1 MKAVIIGG
9 VTGGASAAARIR
21 RLNEKAEIVMFE
33 KGQHVSFSNCSLPYY
48 LSGEVPSRDK
58 LILMDPEKFWK
69 RNHIEVR
76 VNSEVLEINRGRKTV
91 SVKNLETGEVYEEAY
106 DKLVLSP
113 GANPILPRSI
123 KGTDLPHV
131 FTVRNVS
138 DIVRLKDYALGHE
151 GEIAVV
157 GGGFIG
163 VETAENLSLAGKKVT
178 LIEAAEQIMMP
189 FDYDM
194 VQILHKEA
202 VDHGIRLILG
212 DGVSRIEP
220 DRVVLSSGTEVQ
232 AGTVVMAIGVAPDTG
247 LAVKAGLKIGETRG
261 IWVNHNYQTSD
272 PDMYAVGDAIEVY
285 NRLTCRPSRLALAGP
300 AQRQAR
306 AAASHMYG
314 ELHNNCGVI
323 GSCALK
329 LFDMNAAAT
338 GLNEKTAKAA
348 GIPYDFVYV
357 QQSDKVSIMPDSA
370 PLHLKLL
377 FETPTGRILGAQAI
391 GKGSADKRIDVI
403 AAMITMG
410 GTLED
415 LKELELCYSPVFG
428 TAKDA
433 VNQAALAG
441 LNILYGKIRQIPV
454 YDVRP
459 LVEAGA
465 YFIDVRE
472 VDEYAKGH
480 VTGAVNIPL
489 SEFRERIGE
498 IPTDRPVY
506 LYCRT
511 SHRSYQACLALMQSG
526 HPQVYNVSGSF
537 QGLCLY
543 EYYNDMV
550 TGRQRIVTDYIF

>member
-1 MKAVIIGG
+1 
-9 VTGGASAAARIR
+9 
-21 RLNEKAEIVMFE
+21 
-33 KGQHVSFSNCSLPYY
+33 
-48 LSGEVPSRDK
+48 
-58 LILMDPEKFWK
+58 
-69 RNHIEVR
+69 
-76 VNSEVLEINRGRKTV
+76 
-91 SVKNLETGEVYEEAY
+91 
-106 DKLVLSP
+106 
-113 GANPILPRSI
+113 
-123 KGTDLPHV
+123 
-131 FTVRNVS
+131 
-138 DIVRLKDYALGHE
+138 
-151 GEIAVV
+151 
-157 GGGFIG
+157 
-163 VETAENLSLAGKKVT
+163 
-178 LIEAAEQIMMP
+178 
-189 FDYDM
+189 
-194 VQILHKEA
+194 
-202 VDHGIRLILG
+202 
-212 DGVSRIEP
+212 
-220 DRVVLSSGTEVQ
+220 
-232 AGTVVMAIGVAPDTG
+232 
-247 LAVKAGLKIGETRG
+247 
-261 IWVNHNYQTSD
+261 
-272 PDMYAVGDAIEVY
+272 
-285 NRLTCRPSRLALAGP
+285 
-300 AQRQAR
+300 
-306 AAASHMYG
+306 MYG

>member
-21 RLNEKAEIVMFE
+21 RLDENAEIVMFE

-48 LSGEVPSRDK
+48 LSGEVPSSDK

-151 GEIAVV
+151 GKIAVV

-232 AGTVVMAIGVAPDTG
+232 AATVVMAIGVAPDTG
-247 LAVKAGLKIGETRG
+247 LAVKDGLKIGETRG

-272 PDMYAVGDAIEVY
+272 PDIYAVGDAIEVY

-377 FETPTGRILGAQAI
+377 FETPTGRLLGAQAI